1 MLPLVVAA
9 VAALLVGRSQLLR
22 TTTTPKN
29 LTSESENLTSKPVW
43 AFPVVEDKVVQ
54 APAPTPTPTPA
65 PADGPRGIRNNNP
78 GNIRWDGTTNWRG
91 MVAADPA
98 GFVIFDTPEHG
109 IRAMARI
116 LNSYEGRGV
125 ITLAQIVNTWAPPM
139 ENNTGAYV
147 THLARLLN
155 IAPNDRVND
164 RAGLI
169 AGIIK
174 HENGQQPYSMTTI
187 QKGVSLA

>member
-1 MLPLVVAA
+1 MEGLRDVLPLVVAA

-29 LTSESENLTSKPVW
+29 LTSESENLTSEPVW
-43 AFPVVEDKVVQ
+43 AFPVVKDDVAH
-54 APAPTPTPTPA
+54 APAH
-65 PADGPRGIRNNNP
+65 ADGPRGIRNNNP
-78 GNIRWDGTTNWRG
+78 GNIRWDGSTRWRG

-109 IRAMARI
+109 IRAIARI
-116 LNSYEGRGV
+116 LNSYEGRGI
-125 ITLAQIVNTWAPPM
+125 ITLDQIINTWAPPV
-139 ENNTGAYV
+139 ENKTGAYV
-147 THLARLLN
+147 THLAGLLG
-155 IAPNDRVND
+155 IAPSDRVND

-174 HENGQQPYSMTTI
+174 HENGQQPYSMATI
-187 QKGVSLA
+187 KKGVSLA